1 MPVISRPFAT
11 PAPVQIEGVS
21 TFGESLQAS
30 IGEAFETGPM
40 AGLLT
45 AAELDEAETG
55 DAAEASRMMMA
66 TRVGG
71 PALFPARP
79 LSPLVA
85 PEDARQQVKDA
96 GLDGHVPLDRYPA
109 GIRQKT
115 LDILISK
122 NQDKIRRQ
130 TLMTEY
136 DGWSPQVAGMVIG
149 SLVDPANVALS
160 FVPVVGEARYARL
173 LARASGP
180 IGRAG
185 VRGSVGALEGVTGAA
200 LAEPFIYAGQQQW
213 RNDYDAYDSMLN
225 IAGGAV
231 FGSLLHAGA
240 GLVRDSFG
248 RPVVPPELE
257 AEVRDLRE
265 AVAREAQARMSA
277 SPEPA
282 ARAMP
287 GTWMQPLD
295 ADRAAVE
302 ARLRAARP
310 TDEGQ
315 AAAAAFERLRGDIES
330 DLLGR
335 ASGVAEPGV
344 VAGARQ
350 DLAAAQRELDGLD
363 AQRRDLAKAINDQ
376 PGVTRKRAER
386 MAEEQ
391 LADRRAD
398 LEGRVRRA
406 QDQIEANRDG
416 AEAVAELSAL
426 RKSGEIPASWRERV
440 QLEAR
445 RILDPDAI
453 APRPTEADPFAG
465 VRPFVA
471 TLDQATQASSLRQ
484 AVAQALAGQ
493 PIDVTPAMLADPMF
507 GAAPQAYRAALDGAA
522 ANADRIDGANE
533 AAARAAEEQLS
544 RAGSSEP
551 MRQAQEQLDAELA
564 RLRERGAELEDLDED
579 DLKLTT
585 DAVKAATF
593 CLMRT
598 AG

>member
-11 PAPVQIEGVS
+11 PEPAQLEGVS
-21 TFGESLQAS
+21 TFAESLQAS

-45 AAELDEAETG
+45 AADLAEAETG
-55 DAAEASRMMMA
+55 DAAEASRMFMA

-71 PALFPARP
+71 PALFAPKP
-79 LSPLVA
+79 LSPMLT
-85 PEDARQQVKDA
+85 PEDAQQKVKDA
-96 GLDGHVPLDRYPA
+96 GLEGQIPLGNYPS

-122 NQDKIRRQ
+122 NQDKVRRQ
-130 TLMTEY
+130 TVMAEY

-149 SLVDPANVALS
+149 SVIDPANVALS
-160 FVPVVGEARYARL
+160 FVPVVGEARYAQL
-173 LARASGP
+173 LARAPGAL
-180 IGRAG
+180 GRAG
-185 VRGSVGALEGVTGAA
+185 VRAGVGAVEGLAGAA
-200 LAEPFIYAGQQQW
+200 IAEPFIYYGQQQW

-225 IAGGAV
+225 VAGGAL

-240 GLVRDSFG
+240 GLVRDTFG
-248 RPVVPPELE
+248 QPVVPPELE

-265 AVAREAQARMSA
+265 AIAREAESRLATT
-277 SPEPA
+277 PDPA

-287 GTWMQPLD
+287 GAWMRPMDL
-295 ADRAAVE
+295 DRADIE
-302 ARLRAARP
+302 ARLRERP
-310 TDEGQ
+310 VDEVS
-315 AAAAAFERLRGDIES
+315 ATTAAFERLRPDIEA

-335 ASGVAEPGV
+335 TSGVAEPGV
-344 VAGARQ
+344 VAAARQ
-350 DLAAAQRELDGLD
+350 DLAAAQYELDGLEG
-363 AQRRDLAKAINDQ
+363 QRRDIIKAWNDQ

-386 MAEEQ
+386 LADEQ
-391 LADRRAD
+391 IADRRAD

-406 QDQIEANRDG
+406 QDQIQANKDG
-416 AEAVAELSAL
+416 GEAVAELSAL
-426 RKSGEIPASWRERV
+426 RKTGEVPASWRDRI

-445 RILDPDAI
+445 RMMDPDAV
-453 APRPTEADPFAG
+453 APRPSEADPFAG
-465 VRPFVA
+465 VRPFIA
-471 TLDQATQASSLRQ
+471 TLDQGTQASSLRQ
-484 AVAQALAGQ
+484 AVAQALGGQ

-507 GAAPQAYRAALDGAA
+507 QASPLAYRTALDRAA
-522 ANADRIDGANE
+522 ANADQIDGANE
-533 AAARAAEEQLS
+533 TASRSAQEQLAQARPS
-544 RAGSSEP
+544 DQLQ
-551 MRQAQEQLDAELA
+551 QAQEQLDAEIA